1 MPAIGTNKSKWPKGA
16 DKNETYMTELLA
28 RYEQEEAVLKLGGGK
43 KKIGGQH
50 KKGRKTVRER
60 VELLVDK
67 GAPLLELG
75 IYAGWEMYEEIGSP
89 ASAGLVLAIG
99 KVSGR
104 ECVIIAN
111 DATVKAGAYF
121 EVTLK
126 KHLRGQRIALE
137 NNLPVIYLVDSA
149 GVFLPLQDKVFPDE
163 EHFGRIFYNNA
174 RLSAMGVSQ
183 IAVVMGPCVAGGAYL
198 PVMCDKFVMT
208 EGANMFVAGPALVK
222 AAIGQEIDRETLGGA
237 TTHNAISGSADY
249 HAKNDEDALEIARRI
264 VKNLPNSEM
273 GKFNRMEPA
282 EPLLPAEDLN
292 AIVPED
298 AGSYD
303 MEEIVARVVDGS
315 DFESY
320 KSEYGK
326 TVLCGNARIGGYAVG
341 IVANQRTMVTS
352 GDGEMQMGGVLYS
365 DSSDKA
371 ARFIMNCNQD
381 RIPIIFLHDV
391 NGFMVGR
398 KAEWGGI
405 LKDGAKMVQAVS
417 NSVVPKITLI
427 IGGSYGAGYYAMSG
441 RAYSPR
447 FMYLWPSAS
456 LAVMGGNQ
464 AAETLAEIQLSQRKN
479 VSDKER
485 NELINTIKDR
495 YHRQSDPRYAA
506 ARMWTDAIIKPADTR
521 QVLIHSLELCEH
533 QSKMPAPVFGV
544 LQV

>member
-67 GAPLLELG
+67 GSPLLELG

-405 LKDGAKMVQAVS
+405 LKDGAKMVQAVA

-464 AAETLAEIQLSQRKN
+464 AAETLAEIQLSQRKD

>member
-67 GAPLLELG
+67 GSPFLELG

-249 HAKNDEDALEIARRI
+249 HAKNDEDALEIVRRI

-298 AGSYD
+298 GGSYD

-495 YHRQSDPRYAA
+495 YHHQSDPRYAA

-533 QSKMPAPVFGV
+533 QSKMPSPVFGV

>member
-405 LKDGAKMVQAVS
+405 LKDGAKMVQAVA

-464 AAETLAEIQLSQRKN
+464 AAETLAEIQLSQRKD

-485 NELINTIKDR
+485 NELINSIKDR
-495 YHRQSDPRYAA
+495 YHLQSDPRFAA

>member
-67 GAPLLELG
+67 GSPLLELG

-249 HAKNDEDALEIARRI
+249 HAKNDEDALEIVRRI

-298 AGSYD
+298 GGSYD

-352 GDGEMQMGGVLYS
+352 GDGEMQIGGVLYS

-464 AAETLAEIQLSQRKN
+464 AAETLAEIQFSQRKN

-533 QSKMPAPVFGV
+533 QSKMPSPVFGV

>member
-67 GAPLLELG
+67 GSPFLELG

-464 AAETLAEIQLSQRKN
+464 AAETLAEIQLSQRKD

-533 QSKMPAPVFGV
+533 QSKMPSPVFGV

>member
-67 GAPLLELG
+67 GSPLLELG

-121 EVTLK
+121 VVTLK
-126 KHLRGQRIALE
+126 KHLRGQKIALE

>member
-28 RYEQEEAVLKLGGGK
+28 RYEQEEAVLKLGGGN
-43 KKIGGQH
+43 KKIGDQH

-67 GAPLLELG
+67 GAPILELG

-126 KHLRGQRIALE
+126 KHLRGQKIALE

-174 RLSAMGVSQ
+174 RLSAMGVPQ

-222 AAIGQEIDRETLGGA
+222 AAIGQEIDRERLGGA

-264 VKNLPNSEM
+264 VKFLPNSEM

-298 AGSYD
+298 GGSYD

-315 DFESY
+315 DFEPY

-352 GDGEMQMGGVLYS
+352 GGGEMQMGGVLYS

-381 RIPIIFLHDV
+381 RVPIIFLHDV

-464 AAETLAEIQLSQRKN
+464 AADTLAEIQLSQRKD

-485 NELINTIKDR
+485 NELINIIKDR

>member
-1 MPAIGTNKSKWPKGA
+1 MPAIGTNKSKWPRGA
-16 DKNETYMTELLA
+16 DKNETYMTDLLT
-28 RYEQEEAVLKLGGGK
+28 RYKQEEAVLKLGGGK

-67 GAPLLELG
+67 GSPLLELG

-249 HAKNDEDALEIARRI
+249 HAKNDEDALEIVRRI

-464 AAETLAEIQLSQRKN
+464 AAETLAEIQFSQRKN

>member
-1 MPAIGTNKSKWPKGA
+1 MPAIGNNKSKWPRGA
-16 DKNETYMTELLA
+16 DKNETYMTELLT
-28 RYEQEEAVLKLGGGK
+28 RYKQEEAVLKLGGGK

-67 GAPLLELG
+67 GSPLLELG

-249 HAKNDEDALEIARRI
+249 HAKNDEDALEIVRRI

-495 YHRQSDPRYAA
+495 YHHQSDPRYAA

-533 QSKMPAPVFGV
+533 QSKMPAPVCGA

>member
-67 GAPLLELG
+67 GSPLLELG

-174 RLSAMGVSQ
+174 RLSAMGVPQ

-249 HAKNDEDALEIARRI
+249 HAKNDEDALEIVRRI

-298 AGSYD
+298 AGSYN

-320 KSEYGK
+320 KSQYGK

-352 GDGEMQMGGVLYS
+352 GAGERQMGGVLYS

-447 FMYLWPSAS
+447 FMYMWPSAS

-464 AAETLAEIQLSQRKN
+464 AAETLAEIQLSQRKD

-485 NELINTIKDR
+485 NELINSIKDR
-495 YHRQSDPRYAA
+495 YHLQSDPRFAA

>member
-67 GAPLLELG
+67 GSPLLELG

-249 HAKNDEDALEIARRI
+249 HAKNDEDALEITRRI

-485 NELINTIKDR
+485 NELINSIKDR
-495 YHRQSDPRYAA
+495 YHLQSDPRFAA

>member
-43 KKIGGQH
+43 KKIGSQH

-67 GAPLLELG
+67 GSPFLELG

-174 RLSAMGVSQ
+174 RLSAMGVPQ

>member
-1 MPAIGTNKSKWPKGA
+1 M
-16 DKNETYMTELLA
+16 
-28 RYEQEEAVLKLGGGK
+28 
-43 KKIGGQH
+43 
-50 KKGRKTVRER
+50 
-60 VELLVDK
+60 DK

-174 RLSAMGVSQ
+174 RVSAIGVSQ
-183 IAVVMGPCVAGGAYL
+183 KAVVMGPCVAGGAYL
-198 PVMCDKFVMT
+198 PVMCDKFIMT

-249 HAKNDEDALEIARRI
+249 HAKNDEDALEIVRRI

-391 NGFMVGR
+391 NGFMVWR

-464 AAETLAEIQLSQRKN
+464 AAETLAEIQFSQRKN

-495 YHRQSDPRYAA
+495 YHHQSDPRYAA
-506 ARMWTDAIIKPADTR
+506 ARMWTDAIIKPTDTR

-533 QSKMPAPVFGV
+533 QSKMPSPVFGV

>member
-67 GAPLLELG
+67 GSPLLELG

-249 HAKNDEDALEIARRI
+249 HAKNDEDALEITRRI

-298 AGSYD
+298 GGSYD

-464 AAETLAEIQLSQRKN
+464 AAETLAEIQLSQRKD

>member
-1 MPAIGTNKSKWPKGA
+1 MPILGTERTNWPEGA
-16 DKNETYMTELLA
+16 EQNEAYMRQLLD
-28 RYEQEEAVLKLGGGK
+28 RYEKEESVLRLGGGERS
-43 KKIGGQH
+43 IARQH
-50 KKGRKTVRER
+50 KKGRKTVRKR
-60 VELLVDK
+60 LDLLVDN
-67 GAPLLELG
+67 PTHVLELG
-75 IYAGWEMYEEIGSP
+75 LYAGWKMYEEVGSP

-99 KVSGR
+99 KVSER

-126 KHLRGQRIALE
+126 KHLRGQQIALE

-174 RLSAMGVSQ
+174 RLSAIGIPQ

-198 PVMCDKFVMT
+198 PVMCDKFIMT
-208 EGANMFVAGPALVK
+208 EGANMFVAGPALVR
-222 AAIGQEIDRETLGGA
+222 AAIGQEIDRESLGGA
-237 TTHNAISGSADY
+237 TTHNAISGIADY
-249 HAKNDEDALEIARRI
+249 HAKDDGDALEITRRI
-264 VKNLPNSEM
+264 VKNLPLSEK
-273 GKFNRMEPA
+273 GKFNRIETA

-292 AIVPED
+292 AVVPED
-298 AGSYD
+298 GGGYD
-303 MEEIVARVVDGS
+303 MEEITARIVDGS
-315 DFESY
+315 EFESY
-320 KSEYGK
+320 KAEYGK

-341 IVANQRTMVTS
+341 IVANQRKMVTS
-352 GDGEMQMGGVLYS
+352 GAGEMQMGGVLYS
-365 DSSDKA
+365 DSADKA

-391 NGFMVGR
+391 NGFMVGK

-417 NSVVPKITLI
+417 NSVVPKITVV

-447 FMYLWPSAS
+447 FMYLWPTAS
-456 LAVMGGNQ
+456 LAVMGGSQ
-464 AAETLAEIQLSQRKN
+464 AAETLAEIQLSKKKDVTVQ
-479 VSDKER
+479 ER
-485 NELINTIKDR
+485 NDLIEEIKAR
-495 YHRQSDPRYAA
+495 YRRQSDPRFAA
-506 ARMWTDAIIKPADTR
+506 ARMWTDAIIKPAETR
-521 QVLIHSLELCEH
+521 QVLIRSLELCEH
-533 QSKMPAPVFGV
+533 QAKMPAPVFGV

>member
-28 RYEQEEAVLKLGGGK
+28 RYEQEEAVLKLGGGN

-67 GAPLLELG
+67 GASLMELG

-174 RLSAMGVSQ
+174 RLSAMGVPQ

-352 GDGEMQMGGVLYS
+352 GAGEMQMGGVLYS

-464 AAETLAEIQLSQRKN
+464 AAETLAEIQLSQRKD

-485 NELINTIKDR
+485 NELINSIKDR
-495 YHRQSDPRYAA
+495 YHLQSDPRFAA

>member
-1 MPAIGTNKSKWPKGA
+1 MPAIGTNKSKWPRGA
-16 DKNETYMTELLA
+16 DKNETYMTELLT
-28 RYEQEEAVLKLGGGK
+28 RYKQEEAVLKLGGGK

-67 GAPLLELG
+67 GSPLLELG

-249 HAKNDEDALEIARRI
+249 HAKNDEDALEIVRRI

-320 KSEYGK
+320 KSQYGK

-456 LAVMGGNQ
+456 LAVMGGSQ

-495 YHRQSDPRYAA
+495 YHHQSDPRYAA

>member
-16 DKNETYMTELLA
+16 DKNETYMTELLT
-28 RYEQEEAVLKLGGGK
+28 RYKQEEAVLKLGGGK

-67 GAPLLELG
+67 GSPLLELG

-208 EGANMFVAGPALVK
+208 CLLYTSD
-222 AAIGQEIDRETLGGA
+222 AA
-237 TTHNAISGSADY
+237 
-249 HAKNDEDALEIARRI
+249 DE
-264 VKNLPNSEM
+264 
-273 GKFNRMEPA
+273 
-282 EPLLPAEDLN
+282 
-292 AIVPED
+292 
-298 AGSYD
+298 
-303 MEEIVARVVDGS
+303 
-315 DFESY
+315 
-320 KSEYGK
+320 
-326 TVLCGNARIGGYAVG
+326 
-341 IVANQRTMVTS
+341 
-352 GDGEMQMGGVLYS
+352 
-365 DSSDKA
+365 
-371 ARFIMNCNQD
+371 
-381 RIPIIFLHDV
+381 
-391 NGFMVGR
+391 
-398 KAEWGGI
+398 
-405 LKDGAKMVQAVS
+405 
-417 NSVVPKITLI
+417 
-427 IGGSYGAGYYAMSG
+427 
-441 RAYSPR
+441 
-447 FMYLWPSAS
+447 
-456 LAVMGGNQ
+456 
-464 AAETLAEIQLSQRKN
+464 
-479 VSDKER
+479 
-485 NELINTIKDR
+485 
-495 YHRQSDPRYAA
+495 
-506 ARMWTDAIIKPADTR
+506 
-521 QVLIHSLELCEH
+521 
-533 QSKMPAPVFGV
+533 
-544 LQV
+544 

>member
-1 MPAIGTNKSKWPKGA
+1 MPAIGTNKSKWPRGA

-28 RYEQEEAVLKLGGGK
+28 RYEQEEAVLKLGGGN

-67 GAPLLELG
+67 GSPLLELG

-264 VKNLPNSEM
+264 VKYLPNSEM

-352 GDGEMQMGGVLYS
+352 GAGEMQMGGVLYS

-464 AAETLAEIQLSQRKN
+464 AAETLAEIQLSQRKD

-495 YHRQSDPRYAA
+495 YHHQSDPRYAA

-533 QSKMPAPVFGV
+533 QSKMPSPVFGV

>member
-1 MPAIGTNKSKWPKGA
+1 
-16 DKNETYMTELLA
+16 
-28 RYEQEEAVLKLGGGK
+28 
-43 KKIGGQH
+43 
-50 KKGRKTVRER
+50 
-60 VELLVDK
+60 
-67 GAPLLELG
+67 
-75 IYAGWEMYEEIGSP
+75 
-89 ASAGLVLAIG
+89 
-99 KVSGR
+99 
-104 ECVIIAN
+104 
-111 DATVKAGAYF
+111 
-121 EVTLK
+121 
-126 KHLRGQRIALE
+126 
-137 NNLPVIYLVDSA
+137 
-149 GVFLPLQDKVFPDE
+149 
-163 EHFGRIFYNNA
+163 
-174 RLSAMGVSQ
+174 
-183 IAVVMGPCVAGGAYL
+183 
-198 PVMCDKFVMT
+198 MCDKFVMT

-264 VKNLPNSEM
+264 VKNLPIPEM
-273 GKFNRMEPA
+273 GKYNRMEPA

-298 AGSYD
+298 GGSYD

-352 GDGEMQMGGVLYS
+352 GAGEMQMGGVLYS

-405 LKDGAKMVQAVS
+405 LKDGAKMVQAVA

-464 AAETLAEIQLSQRKN
+464 AAETLAEIQLSQRKD

-485 NELINTIKDR
+485 SELINTIKDR

-533 QSKMPAPVFGV
+533 QSKMPAPLFGV

>member
-1 MPAIGTNKSKWPKGA
+1 MPAIGTNKSKWPRGA
-16 DKNETYMTELLA
+16 DKNETYMTDLLT
-28 RYEQEEAVLKLGGGK
+28 RYKQEEAVLKLGGGK

-67 GAPLLELG
+67 GSPLLELG

-249 HAKNDEDALEIARRI
+249 HAKNDEDALEIVRRI

-464 AAETLAEIQLSQRKN
+464 AAETLAEIQFSQRKN

-533 QSKMPAPVFGV
+533 QSKMPSPVFGV

>member
-1 MPAIGTNKSKWPKGA
+1 MPGIGTNKSKWPRGA
-16 DKNETYMTELLA
+16 DKNETYMTELLT
-28 RYEQEEAVLKLGGGK
+28 RYKQEEAVLKLGGGK

-60 VELLVDK
+60 VEFLVDK
-67 GAPLLELG
+67 GSPLLELG

-298 AGSYD
+298 GGSYD

-405 LKDGAKMVQAVS
+405 LKDGAKMVQAVA

-464 AAETLAEIQLSQRKN
+464 AAETLAEIQFSQRKN

-485 NELINTIKDR
+485 NEFINTIKDR

>member
-1 MPAIGTNKSKWPKGA
+1 MPAIGTNKSKWPRGA
-16 DKNETYMTELLA
+16 DKNETYMTELLT
-28 RYEQEEAVLKLGGGK
+28 RYKQEEAGLKLGGGK

-67 GAPLLELG
+67 GSPLLELG

-174 RLSAMGVSQ
+174 RLSAMGVPQ

-249 HAKNDEDALEIARRI
+249 HAKNDEDALEIVRRI

-298 AGSYD
+298 GGSYD

-464 AAETLAEIQLSQRKN
+464 AAETLAEIQFSQRKN

-495 YHRQSDPRYAA
+495 YHHQSDPRYAA

-533 QSKMPAPVFGV
+533 QSKMPSPVFGV

>member
-1 MPAIGTNKSKWPKGA
+1 MPAIGTNKLKWPKGA
-16 DKNETYMTELLA
+16 DKNETYMTKLLE
-28 RYEQEEAVLKLGGGK
+28 RYEQEEAVLKLGGGN
-43 KKIGGQH
+43 KKIGDQR

-67 GAPLLELG
+67 GASLMELG

-89 ASAGLVLAIG
+89 ASAGLVLAVG

-174 RLSAMGVSQ
+174 RLSAMGVPQ

-249 HAKNDEDALEIARRI
+249 HAKNDEDALEITRRI

-298 AGSYD
+298 AGSYN

-320 KSEYGK
+320 KSQYGK

-341 IVANQRTMVTS
+341 IVANQRVMVTS
-352 GDGEMQMGGVLYS
+352 GAGERQMGGVLYS

-381 RIPIIFLHDV
+381 RTPIIFLHDV

-464 AAETLAEIQLSQRKN
+464 AAKTLAEIQLSHRKD

-485 NELINTIKDR
+485 NELINSIKDR
-495 YHRQSDPRYAA
+495 YHLQSDPRFAA

>member
-28 RYEQEEAVLKLGGGK
+28 RYEQEEAVLKLGGGN

-67 GAPLLELG
+67 GSPLLELG

-320 KSEYGK
+320 KSQYGK

-352 GDGEMQMGGVLYS
+352 GAGERQMGGVLYS

>member
-28 RYEQEEAVLKLGGGK
+28 RYEQEEAVLKLGGGN

-67 GAPLLELG
+67 GSPLLELG

-249 HAKNDEDALEIARRI
+249 HAKNDEDALEIVRRI

>member
-67 GAPLLELG
+67 GSPLLELG

>member
-1 MPAIGTNKSKWPKGA
+1 MPAIGTNKSKWPRGA
-16 DKNETYMTELLA
+16 DKNETYMTELLT
-28 RYEQEEAVLKLGGGK
+28 RYKQEEAVLKLGGGN

-67 GAPLLELG
+67 GSPLLELG

-249 HAKNDEDALEIARRI
+249 HAKNDEDALEITRRI

-298 AGSYD
+298 GGSYD

-381 RIPIIFLHDV
+381 RIPIIFLHNV

>member
-67 GAPLLELG
+67 GAPFLELG

-237 TTHNAISGSADY
+237 TTHSAISGSADY
-249 HAKNDEDALEIARRI
+249 HAKNDEDALEIVRRI

-298 AGSYD
+298 GGSYD

-320 KSEYGK
+320 KSQYGK

-352 GDGEMQMGGVLYS
+352 GDGEMQIGGVLYS

-391 NGFMVGR
+391 NGFMVGK

-464 AAETLAEIQLSQRKN
+464 AAETLAEIQFSQRKN

-495 YHRQSDPRYAA
+495 YHHQSDPRYAA

-533 QSKMPAPVFGV
+533 QSKMPSPVFGV

>member
-67 GAPLLELG
+67 GSPLLELG

-298 AGSYD
+298 AGSYN

-464 AAETLAEIQLSQRKN
+464 AAETLAEIQLSQRKD

>member
-1 MPAIGTNKSKWPKGA
+1 MPAIGRNKSKWPKGA
-16 DKNETYMTELLA
+16 DKIETYMTELLA
-28 RYEQEEAVLKLGGGK
+28 RYEQEEAVLKLGGGN

-174 RLSAMGVSQ
+174 RLSAMGVPQ

-264 VKNLPNSEM
+264 MKYLSISEM

-298 AGSYD
+298 GGSYD

-352 GDGEMQMGGVLYS
+352 GAGEMQMGGVLYS

-381 RIPIIFLHDV
+381 RVPIIFLHNV

-464 AAETLAEIQLSQRKN
+464 AAETLAEIQLSQRKD

-485 NELINTIKDR
+485 NELINSIKDR
-495 YHRQSDPRYAA
+495 YHLQSDPRFAA

>member
-1 MPAIGTNKSKWPKGA
+1 MPIVGTKKSKWPKGA
-16 DKNETYMTELLA
+16 EKNEAYMTKLLA
-28 RYEQEEAVLKLGGGK
+28 RYDEEETVLKLGGGK
-43 KKIGGQH
+43 KNIGGQH

-60 VELLVDK
+60 LELLVDK
-67 GAPLLELG
+67 GSPVLELG
-75 IYAGWEMYEEIGSP
+75 IYAGWEMYGEVGSP

-237 TTHNAISGSADY
+237 TTHSAISGSADY
-249 HAKNDEDALEIARRI
+249 HAKNDEDALEIVRRI

-464 AAETLAEIQLSQRKN
+464 AAETLAEIQFSQRKN

-495 YHRQSDPRYAA
+495 YHHQSDPRYAA

-533 QSKMPAPVFGV
+533 QSKMPSPVFGV

>member
-1 MPAIGTNKSKWPKGA
+1 MPAIGTNKSKWPKGT

-28 RYEQEEAVLKLGGGK
+28 RYEQEEAVLKLGGGN
-43 KKIGGQH
+43 KKIGDQH

-67 GAPLLELG
+67 GSLLLELG

-249 HAKNDEDALEIARRI
+249 HAKNDEDALEIVRRI

>member
-16 DKNETYMTELLA
+16 DKNETYMTELLT
-28 RYEQEEAVLKLGGGK
+28 RYKQEEAVLKLGGGK

-67 GAPLLELG
+67 GSPLLELG

-237 TTHNAISGSADY
+237 TTHSAISGSADY
-249 HAKNDEDALEIARRI
+249 HAKNDEDALEIVRRI

-298 AGSYD
+298 GGSYD

-495 YHRQSDPRYAA
+495 YHHQSDPRYAA

-533 QSKMPAPVFGV
+533 QSKMPSPVFGV